1 MDTNKIPAFKDSCSH
16 CESAAGNSFCN
27 IRSTELSDLT
37 KIRFRRSYAAG
48 STLFAQGQRAT
59 GAFILCSGRVKLSSC
74 SADGRVV
81 TFGFAGRG
89 EIVGLSP
96 VLVGAEY
103 ETTAEAVE
111 DCKINFLD
119 RDELLAFLR
128 THPEACLNAAIQLG
142 HDYQAAF
149 KRICSLA
156 SSDTVANKLARIF
169 LDWAGTARYATHPI
183 RLQDGL
189 THEALAEM
197 IGVSRE
203 TVTRALKQLR
213 ESKVATLKGHD
224 LVIHS
229 PDRLMAFA
237 RIVPEARGNRS
248 GL

>member
-48 STLFAQGQRAT
+48 STLFAQ
-59 GAFILCSGRVKLSSC
+59 LSSC